1 MKNRIVKLNE
11 TDLEKLVQK
20 ILKEDGD
27 VTTGKNPFKSTGDET
42 ITLDFIK
49 EYIIEAIEY
58 YDEGYDESMAEGVDA
73 LSRMIMGNIK
83 DDISYVSENYEG
95 EIEAIVMDDWRD
107 WFGSHKY
114 LREEESELNQ
124 GSQTKVERVIDSATM
139 EALIKMIKSKGVDDQ
154 INIVM
159 QILNPMDLKGS
170 FGRGLKMALDRAVKN
185 TPN

>member
-1 MKNRIVKLNE
+1 MKNKIVRLNE

-20 ILKEDGD
+20 ILKE
-27 VTTGKNPFKSTGDET
+27 
-42 ITLDFIK
+42 
-49 EYIIEAIEY
+49 
-58 YDEGYDESMAEGVDA
+58 EG
-73 LSRMIMGNIK
+73 
-83 DDISYVSENYEG
+83 
-95 EIEAIVMDDWRD
+95 
-107 WFGSHKY
+107 
-114 LREEESELNQ
+114 ELNQ

-139 EALIKMIKSKGVDDQ
+139 EALIKMIKSKSVDDQ